1 MINKILF
8 HCVCV
13 CVYVSVPMQFCFV
26 LEKNCRRNVD
36 EEDPTGSELS
46 SLLNDQNDVE
56 NENWN
61 EGVQSFMIFYRNNFH
76 FKSLIRR
83 KTVSNQSMNYPTI
96 HFILK

>member
-1 MINKILF
+1 MWF
-8 HCVCV
+8 
-13 CVYVSVPMQFCFV
+13 FFFV

-36 EEDPTGSELS
+36 EEDPNGNELS

-61 EGVQSFMIFYRNNFH
+61 EGVQSFMIFIGIISTSNYRSIYGVKH
-76 FKSLIRR
+76 YLI
-83 KTVSNQSMNYPTI
+83 NQTI